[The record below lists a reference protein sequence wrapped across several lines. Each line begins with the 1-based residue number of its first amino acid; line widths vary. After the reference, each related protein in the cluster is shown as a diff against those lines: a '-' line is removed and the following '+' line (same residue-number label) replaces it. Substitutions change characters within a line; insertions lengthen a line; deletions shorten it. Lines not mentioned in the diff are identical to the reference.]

1 MDPDGDRE
9 WDGGTDERARWGG
22 AMFASR
28 WVQATALCAAAVL
41 LAGCSGANAK
51 PEASPSAPSP
61 TVQATPSSDRQ
72 CLRSQR
78 QALPRLI
85 RAWWQTGDNVEAGG
99 RRVAVELWHSGID
112 SYLGTA
118 RSAGCPPVPREAVD
132 VVRTDPLSAADPG
145 WASVNAR
152 LQPAD
157 VRAMRHALRSLARK
171 IGVRARVRHM
181 TDAPLT
187 CAEMQ
192 RAATV
197 TYHVRR
203 KPTVHGERLS
213 LVVRVHNTSSRL
225 LLGSTSGR
233 LHVSEVLPG
242 TPPTLDWGA
251 SMADDL
257 WAKPGVIERKIVSGV
272 TWHHLSI
279 PTSATI
285 TELKVRAYL
294 GYGYGSL
301 QGGYGDPLSC
311 DMHVTRR

>member
-1 MDPDGDRE
+1 
-9 WDGGTDERARWGG
+9 
-22 AMFASR
+22 MFASR
-28 WVQATALCAAAVL
+28 WVQVTALCAAAAL

-51 PEASPSAPSP
+51 PEASTSAPSH
-61 TVQATPSSDRQ
+61 TVKATSSSDRQ

-78 QALPRLI
+78 RALPRLI

-99 RRVAVELWHSGID
+99 RRVAVELWHSGVD

-118 RSAGCPPVPREAVD
+118 RSAGCPPVPREAAD
-132 VVRTDPLSAADPG
+132 VVRTDPVSAAG
-145 WASVNAR
+145 SGSVQAG
-152 LQPAD
+152 LHLAD
-157 VRAMRHALRSLARK
+157 VRKMRHALRSLARNL
-171 IGVRARVRHM
+171 GVPARVRHM

-197 TYHVRR
+197 SYHVRR
-203 KPTVHGERLS
+203 KPTVYGDSLS

-225 LLGSTSGR
+225 LLGSTSGK

-242 TPPTLDWGA
+242 TPPSLDWGA

-257 WAKPGVIERKIVSGV
+257 WAKPGVIERKLVSGV

-285 TELKVRAYL
+285 TELKVQAYL

-311 DMHVTRR
+311 DMHVARR